1 MNNGLRTKITPH
13 IRLLGFSVVNDIPKP
28 TGNILWTFDSS
39 DRLEEIHRALEDN
52 YHAVVGTLLGYPGC
66 CIAANR
72 ESKLLGAQTFIKA
85 IIAKVGPDPIAV
97 KRALDNNEQVEVP
110 DDADPQANHV
120 PLTDEKF
127 PFVFHIAC
135 DACLNSDDSPSAAL
149 NEEFGRFAK
158 ALDERLYNGILEMK
172 VFDREEHA
180 TIHDLVKN
188 GEKHDV
194 IRRRV
199 VEFHKR
205 AESLLSIIVE

>member
-1 MNNGLRTKITPH
+1 MARGFQGILGFADENKLRHLRRVRDVLVNNGLRTKITPH

-149 NEEFGRFAK
+149 NE
-158 ALDERLYNGILEMK
+158 DSDVSQRLWMK
-172 VFDREEHA
+172 GC
-180 TIHDLVKN
+180 TT
-188 GEKHDV
+188 
-194 IRRRV
+194 
-199 VEFHKR
+199 
-205 AESLLSIIVE
+205 ES